1 MTNYNFDNFD
11 DYDFELLCRDLL
23 NEEHRLD
30 IKSNHGLEYDHI
42 LSFSSFKRGKDKGI
56 DLYFEKDRIK
66 VIGQVKL
73 SRGKFIDLFSSLR
86 KKTNG
91 FNEYDKV
98 KEQNPTKYIL
108 MVSTPLSLSNKETLI
123 QFFSPYI
130 KSINGIY
137 GKEDLNKLI
146 SKYDWIEKRYV
157 KLYFNNPLV
166 LERLLNK
173 ATIDGSAFTKEQ
185 IISQLQLFVQTSNFT
200 KALSIL
206 ELNNLLIIKGIPG
219 VGKTTLA
226 KMLSLYYIENGYSFI
241 EIFELDYEIER
252 LIDADNEKCIFYY
265 DDFLGSNSLI
275 ILDALKNEGKLNRL
289 LRRIAHKSN
298 KALIMTTRT
307 NILKNAEYNSEKLKR
322 VFNLI
327 AKYEVDVSILS
338 TDEKNGMLDKHIKK
352 NNLNDVFELNCSL
365 KEKIVNHKSFSP
377 RLIEFI
383 TDTTNY
389 ELHKENY
396 KIFILESLDRPE
408 EIWSFAY
415 NHQISHID
423 RIYINHLFL
432 FGNSC
437 PIERFRKSFINRL
450 RIEASNNSY
459 TITNSEF
466 KKCTTIL
473 DGSFI
478 SIKSRLNYSD
488 YGQPKEIEFI
498 NPSIVDFLIK
508 EIKENL
514 MLISSSIES
523 FDEGDIIWTRF
534 NHSKKELLNIFDNEQ
549 LKKILL
555 NKDIFKIFNSIDD
568 KTKYIMTLISYFSV
582 SEIEAIFSTEIEE
595 ILDYGFEN
603 TAIEAF
609 CNFIKSLKDL
619 KLVVDY
625 INSQDY
631 YIINSLFEDTAYK
644 SEFESIL
651 ELFNVFDLD
660 FSEYLQSPENK
671 ARIHNT
677 LEKVMDDEI
686 EQFIFERQDKIS
698 SYTQVE
704 ELYLIAKDTF
714 KNFISGIEYIDEIVS
729 KKLVS
734 YDWDHLIEYQRF
746 KNNGEITYLD
756 TWH

>member
-23 NEEHRLD
+23 NEEQRLD
-30 IKSNHGLEYDHI
+30 IKSDHGLKYDHI

-56 DLYFEKDRIK
+56 DLYFERDQIK

-73 SRGKFIDLFSSLR
+73 SRGKFIDLYNSLK

-91 FNEYDKV
+91 INECDKV
-98 KEQNPTKYIL
+98 KELNPTKYIL
-108 MVSTPLSLSNKETLI
+108 MTSVPLSLLNKETLI
-123 QFFSPYI
+123 EFFSPYI
-130 KSINGIY
+130 LSINDIY
-137 GKEDLNKLI
+137 GKEDINELI
-146 SKYDWIEKRYV
+146 SKYSWIEKRYV
-157 KLYFNNPLV
+157 KLYFNNTLV

-173 ATIDGSAFTKEQ
+173 ATIDGSSFTKEQ
-185 IISQLQLFVQTSNFT
+185 IILQLQLFVQTSNFT

-206 ELNNLLIIKGIPG
+206 ESNNLLIIKGIPG

-241 EIFELDYEIER
+241 EIFELDNEIER
-252 LIDADNEKCIFYY
+252 LIEVDNEKCIFYY

-275 ILDALKNEGKLNRL
+275 ISDALKNEGRLNRI
-289 LRRIAHKSN
+289 LRRIAQKSN

-322 VFNLI
+322 AFNI
-327 AKYEVDVSILS
+327 ISKYEVDVSILS
-338 TDEKNGMLDKHIKK
+338 SDEKNEMLDNHIKR
-352 NNLNDVFELNCSL
+352 NNLNVVFENNDSL

-383 TDTTNY
+383 TDKTNY
-389 ELHKENY
+389 ELHKDDY
-396 KIFILESLDRPE
+396 AIFILESLDKPE

-437 PIERFRKSFINRL
+437 LIERFKKSFINRL
-450 RIEASNNSY
+450 RFEASNNSY
-459 TITNSEF
+459 TITNNEF
-466 KKCTTIL
+466 KKTTTTI
-473 DGSFI
+473 DGTFI
-478 SIKSRLNYSD
+478 SIKYRYKYSD
-488 YGQPKEIEFI
+488 SNQPDEIEFI

-534 NHSKKELLNIFDNEQ
+534 NHSNKELLHIFNNEQ
-549 LKKILL
+549 LKKVLL
-555 NKDIFKIFNSIDD
+555 RKDVFKIFNSIDD
-568 KTKYIMTLISYFSV
+568 KIKYIMTLISYFSV
-582 SEIEAIFSTEIEE
+582 SEIEDIFSKEIED
-595 ILDYGFEN
+595 ILNQGFES
-603 TAIEAF
+603 TTIDAF
-609 CNFIKSLKDL
+609 CNFIKPLKDL
-619 KLVVDY
+619 KPVIDY
-625 INSQDY
+625 IDTKDY
-631 YIINSLFEDTAYK
+631 YIINSLFEDTMYK

-651 ELFNVFDLD
+651 ELFDEFNLD
-660 FSEYLQSPENK
+660 FNKYLQGPKSKERINK
-671 ARIHNT
+671 T
-677 LEKVMDDEI
+677 LEKVMNDEI

-698 SYTQVE
+698 SFTQVD
-704 ELYLIAKDTF
+704 ELYLAAKDSF

-729 KKLVS
+729 KKLDS

-746 KNNGEITYLD
+746 KNNGEMHIL
-756 TWH
+756 